1 MITLM
6 FALLASPM
14 TVPSDQ
20 AVQATLQSCSMEGG
34 RWVCRYAVPDIE
46 IVPIPGSD
54 IVTDAPAAVVGA
66 APSHEGTAP
75 TPPMTVTVPMTTVP
89 ATPTTVPPPPTV
101 TGPAITSP
109 ATTTGTA
116 TGTTTATAA
125 TLEPGPIR
133 PIDSGVLTE
142 GESRLVARCA
152 DAGWMSL
159 CLPDDRREARTLR
172 DKQNAYLA
180 VRRDVTRLLGENQCQ
195 AAVRTALDGGYLAL
209 ARETREYC
217 TSASSSAPTSQ
228 TPARRPASTYVPAPT
243 PAPVVPPVVETTKPA
258 GH

>member
-54 IVTDAPAAVVGA
+54 IVTNAPAAVLGA
-66 APSHEGTAP
+66 APSHEGTA
-75 TPPMTVTVPMTTVP
+75 TP
-89 ATPTTVPPPPTV
+89 ATPP
-101 TGPAITSP
+101 
-109 ATTTGTA
+109 TTTGTTPVTTPTVTPPTA
-116 TGTTTATAA
+116 TGTATTA

-159 CLPDDRREARTLR
+159 CLPDDRRAARTLR

-195 AAVRTALDGGYLAL
+195 SAVRTALDGGYLAL

-217 TSASSSAPTSQ
+217 TPASST
-228 TPARRPASTYVPAPT
+228 TPVTQPPVRRPSPVLVPVPA
-243 PAPVVPPVVETTKPA
+243 PAPVVPPVVEANKPA
-258 GH
+258 TGS